1 MLVRLDLGSA
11 LRKTAEK
18 GSEFFYAH
26 QRIKSKIDLYG
37 VLFVAGLNVILR

>member
-18 GSEFFYAH
+18 GLDFFYEH

-37 VLFVAGLNVILR
+37 FLFVAGLNVILR